1 MLRREEQRRR
11 AVGPCKKEERLY
23 IDHQKLNNLLA
34 AICARAMN
42 ALSDVAVASGA
53 ILTVVD
59 PGIELRLTSTLFAPL
74 RRTAATAFILPDSTE
89 NESKSNQK

>member
-1 MLRREEQRRR
+1 MLNI
-11 AVGPCKKEERLY
+11 LF
-23 IDHQKLNNLLA
+23 A

-42 ALSDVAVASGA
+42 VLREVAVASGA

>member
-1 MLRREEQRRR
+1 MLNI
-11 AVGPCKKEERLY
+11 LF
-23 IDHQKLNNLLA
+23 A

-42 ALSDVAVASGA
+42 VLSEVAVASGA

-89 NESKSNQK
+89 IGSKSNQN

>member
-1 MLRREEQRRR
+1 MLNI
-11 AVGPCKKEERLY
+11 LF
-23 IDHQKLNNLLA
+23 A

-42 ALSDVAVASGA
+42 VLSEAAVASGA

-74 RRTAATAFILPDSTE
+74 RRTAATAFILPDSTAG
-89 NESKSNQK
+89 SHALRACCGLRQRGGGRR